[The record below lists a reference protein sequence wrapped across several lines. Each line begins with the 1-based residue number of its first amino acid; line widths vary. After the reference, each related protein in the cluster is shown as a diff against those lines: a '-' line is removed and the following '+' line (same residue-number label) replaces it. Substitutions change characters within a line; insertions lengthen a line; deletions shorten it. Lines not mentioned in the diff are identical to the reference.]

1 MQMTKPTIS
10 TGTSGGVTAAVQAA
24 RDGRSVVLISPTSY
38 LGGLTT
44 SGLGLTDLDS
54 ESIPGATSVPA
65 R

>member
-1 MQMTKPTIS
+1 MTKPTIS